1 MRTISMACCCLLAEC
16 LDRLWVFLLCLLP
29 MGVLMGLTTWGYLQE
44 AALVIC
50 VAFQIPLSLAYLAH
64 RRLVT
69 RHPELWSVTLAFP
82 SVHTALWTLSSLVLP
97 VGSFSSPAYD
107 VAGQWL
113 MLTQCSAWLG
123 RSAVTFVLSW
133 VAASGAHRWASSH
146 GPGFK
151 AALASL
157 FIVCIAGGI
166 RFYVP
171 TISIDRDFVSPGG
184 AVRDFLH
191 VSCLSSMDN
200 LYATTAARLAAGDA
214 IVMHSERLTD
224 AETGLDAP
232 VPRYQHLLEQ
242 HFNKTQIEAVIV
254 LSFEDDGKSWYHLV
268 TREGSVMSYA
278 KNHPVPFVES
288 DLSPGTSRPTVTA
301 PRALGRPD
309 AEQISLTG
317 TICFDTDFPAVT
329 RFLDAD
335 LLLET
340 SQTWSNI
347 GRQHLRGH
355 QYAALENGQTLVKC
369 TKNGYTGAIDPYGSI
384 IEQVPQGS
392 GVVSMMV
399 PRFPK
404 LVTFPLLY
412 LIFDSIVGL
421 AACLWLLLACSPQL
435 SCRWLGRCHF

>member
-1 MRTISMACCCLLAEC
+1 
-16 LDRLWVFLLCLLP
+16 
-29 MGVLMGLTTWGYLQE
+29 
-44 AALVIC
+44 
-50 VAFQIPLSLAYLAH
+50 
-64 RRLVT
+64 
-69 RHPELWSVTLAFP
+69 
-82 SVHTALWTLSSLVLP
+82 
-97 VGSFSSPAYD
+97 
-107 VAGQWL
+107 

-309 AEQISLTG
+309 AEQISLTLG
-317 TICFDTDFPAVT
+317 GDLEQHRPTAFEGPSVCGFREWPDAGEMHQEWLYRSDRSLWDAWNGLDTSIRSVRRFDTQAM
-329 RFLDAD
+329 
-335 LLLET
+335 
-340 SQTWSNI
+340 
-347 GRQHLRGH
+347 
-355 QYAALENGQTLVKC
+355 
-369 TKNGYTGAIDPYGSI
+369 SI

-412 LIFDSIVGL
+412 LIFDSIVGIG
-421 AACLWLLLACSPQL
+421 WSTGT
-435 SCRWLGRCHF
+435 LGSFWESL